1 MDNISVIIR
10 CKDEEQYIGHTI
22 QSVIDSFDKPE
33 IIIVDNNSK
42 DESMSIVKMFKKDKS
57 LKNGGNYTNI
67 KIYNLDDYSPG
78 KSINF
83 GVSKCSNDYVL
94 VLSSHSQ
101 ITQCNF
107 DDIKK
112 QLDNHCVVWGKQI
125 PIYKGKKITP
135 RYVWS
140 NFKDEDKINYF
151 CDYEDRYFLHNAF
164 SFYKRNVLVEYP
176 FDENLTT
183 KEDRYWI
190 NDRVK
195 EKLTSFYDSNLICN
209 HHYTDNGST
218 WKGIG

>member
-101 ITQCNF
+101 ITH
-107 DDIKK
+107 
-112 QLDNHCVVWGKQI
+112 HCVVWGKQI

>member
-1 MDNISVIIR
+1 MIIKIVKLMLGKIIAGDGMDNISVIIR

-183 KEDRYWI
+183 KEDRY
-190 NDRVK
+190 
-195 EKLTSFYDSNLICN
+195 
-209 HHYTDNGST
+209 
-218 WKGIG
+218 